1 MFCQNYISTTK
12 YNKFNFLPLSL
23 MMQFTRVSNLYF
35 LLLTILQSIP
45 AISPLKAYTAIVPLV
60 FVLGTSMIREAVED
74 YSRYKQDKISNSQA
88 VKVVFRPDARQNRP
102 KPDQIGDLKFHE
114 EQSMTLRVGDLVKIN

>member
-1 MFCQNYISTTK
+1 
-12 YNKFNFLPLSL
+12 

-88 VKVVFRPDARQNRP
+88 VKVLFHPNARQNKH
-102 KPDQIGDLKFHE
+102 KPSVTGDQ
-114 EQSMTLRVGDLVKIN
+114 

>member
-1 MFCQNYISTTK
+1 MPTVFCQNYISTTK
-12 YNKFNFLPLSL
+12 YNKYNFVPLSL

-74 YSRYKQDKISNSQA
+74 YSRYKQDKISNS
-88 VKVVFRPDARQNRP
+88 
-102 KPDQIGDLKFHE
+102 
-114 EQSMTLRVGDLVKIN
+114 